1 MFLLFCVGFFLLIVL
16 NKEFFRVMG
25 VGYFIIFLLISW
37 KWILY
42 ILFIIFLFLKVINL
56 NFVKNLNNLY

>member
-25 VGYFIIFLLISW
+25 VGYFIIFLLILW